1 MNKKKISLFFLT
13 VLLLLTT
20 PVLPVHAEE
29 DSEDEDVTM
38 APYFLV
44 VSEDTTVDCF
54 PLKETDVTTNITGTI
69 AET

>member
-29 DSEDEDVTM
+29 GSENEDVTM

-44 VSEDTTVDCF
+44 VSEDTTVDHQHHRHHCRNLCH
-54 PLKETDVTTNITGTI
+54 PNLHK
-69 AET
+69 